1 MLDRLVRKYIEQHRL
16 LPERA
21 RIIVALSGG
30 ADSVALLDIMA
41 RSDYAC
47 IAAHAN
53 FHLRGE
59 ESDRDAAFAHQMCR
73 ELGIPFYK
81 KDLYAADYAE
91 REGLSIEMAAREMRY
106 HWFEQLRQE
115 QQAVAIA
122 VAHHRDDSVETV
134 LLNLIRGTGIRG
146 LTGIKPKNGFVVR
159 PLLCADRETVLEY
172 IEQRHLTYVT
182 DRSNLLNEY
191 RRNKIRLDVLPL
203 LESIQPSV
211 RTSIARSMQHLSD
224 VETLYEQ
231 AIASAKERICL
242 PLEGKEVLR
251 ISVQALDAEVAAPS
265 VLYEIL
271 SGYGF
276 GRSDVQSIFKN
287 RHGLSGRVYH
297 SLGHRLIFDRA
308 VMLVSPMQDVDAQ
321 SFWISDQELAIQ
333 KPITLTFSRVN
344 ASDQTTLVLD
354 KHIASL
360 DADKLQFPLELR
372 HPKKGDSIIP
382 YGMRGRKLIS
392 DFCTDCKMSVL
403 EKENLW
409 LLCSG
414 KDVVWIVGERIDH
427 RYRIEDATQHIYR
440 IEWKDGE

>member
-30 ADSVALLDIMA
+30 ADSVALLDIMV

-191 RRNKIRLDVLPL
+191 RRNKIRLD
-203 LESIQPSV
+203 EIG
-211 RTSIARSMQHLSD
+211 R
-224 VETLYEQ
+224 
-231 AIASAKERICL
+231 ASCRER
-242 PLEGKEVLR
+242 V
-251 ISVQALDAEVAAPS
+251 
-265 VLYEIL
+265 
-271 SGYGF
+271 
-276 GRSDVQSIFKN
+276 
-287 RHGLSGRVYH
+287 
-297 SLGHRLIFDRA
+297 
-308 VMLVSPMQDVDAQ
+308 
-321 SFWISDQELAIQ
+321 
-333 KPITLTFSRVN
+333 
-344 ASDQTTLVLD
+344 
-354 KHIASL
+354 
-360 DADKLQFPLELR
+360 
-372 HPKKGDSIIP
+372 
-382 YGMRGRKLIS
+382 
-392 DFCTDCKMSVL
+392 
-403 EKENLW
+403 
-409 LLCSG
+409 
-414 KDVVWIVGERIDH
+414 
-427 RYRIEDATQHIYR
+427 
-440 IEWKDGE
+440 